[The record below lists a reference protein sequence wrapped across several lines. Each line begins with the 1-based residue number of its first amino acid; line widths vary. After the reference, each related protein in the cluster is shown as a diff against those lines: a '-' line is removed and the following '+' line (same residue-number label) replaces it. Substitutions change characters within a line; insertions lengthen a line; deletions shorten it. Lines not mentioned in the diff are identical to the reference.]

1 MFWIFN
7 LVNPFGIFFFF
18 FFKLMMYLNINE
30 VPRPN
35 SSGFKIPIPM
45 TVYRIIKKL
54 MKYFFDNLVI
64 CKDIMMFLES

>member
-1 MFWIFN
+1 MKW
-7 LVNPFGIFFFF
+7 
-18 FFKLMMYLNINE
+18 
-30 VPRPN
+30 PN
-35 SSGFKIPIPM
+35 SSGFKTPIPM

>member
-7 LVNPFGIFFFF
+7 LVNPFGIFYFFG
-18 FFKLMMYLNINE
+18 KLMYLNINE
-30 VPRPN
+30 VLRPN
-35 SSGFKIPIPM
+35 SSGFKTPIPM
-45 TVYRIIKKL
+45 TMYRIIKKL